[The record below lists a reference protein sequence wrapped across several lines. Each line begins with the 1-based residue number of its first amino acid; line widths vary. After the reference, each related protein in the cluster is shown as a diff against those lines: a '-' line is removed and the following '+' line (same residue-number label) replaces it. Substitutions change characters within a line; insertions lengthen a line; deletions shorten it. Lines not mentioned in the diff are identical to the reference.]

1 MLDTRQFK
9 ALTSYEIGLASEL
22 KFLEGIEAGK
32 TRLEKKYIET
42 SNVTHFENIVSG
54 LERFLDVQAVF
65 QTFSI
70 FDPDTDS
77 VLKHTVDIVAKKGD
91 QWVKVISRSAKGI
104 CMDWLTGSSRNIF
117 EQADTYLHMAG
128 LFRRNFSPPEVIF
141 EFVAGVPDAIAA
153 KLRSLGVTVIGEEI
167 AIDTIAKIPED
178 FMELLLENEEEESAR
193 MLAGNVTSAQS
204 PPVNLDVSAVFVLIS
219 NLTHEHGTDHKF
231 DSTLLTQQAEMEK
244 RNPARKQ
251 LLSQIEGREL
261 IICRTAYDSVRDIL
275 STVGGDSEKKRMEEL
290 FENVRLVDDAVS
302 ERASTLKHSDRINQ
316 RSMIIFGSGD
326 HYRAVTAT
334 ANKHFVSSAY
344 HQGVSFDVIL
354 HESRALSEQKE
365 LPLPTQNES

>member
-1 MLDTRQFK
+1 MSADEDLVYLLAGRLGAARKLELQLCDARYSSVQGVSK
-9 ALTSYEIGLASEL
+9 LRSRLASEL
-22 KFLEGIEAGK
+22 KFLEGLESGK

-42 SNVTHFENIVSG
+42 SNVTHFENIISG
-54 LERFLDVQAVF
+54 LERF
-65 QTFSI
+65 
-70 FDPDTDS
+70 
-77 VLKHTVDIVAKKGD
+77 VDIQA
-91 QWVKVISRSAKGI
+91 VKVISRSAKGI

-128 LFRRNFSPPEVIF
+128 LFQRNFSPPEVVF

-153 KLRSLGVTVIGEEI
+153 KLRSIGVIVIGEEM
-167 AIDTIAKIPED
+167 AIGTIAKIPED
-178 FMELLLENEEEESAR
+178 FMELLMENDGDGGHMPGSS
-193 MLAGNVTSAQS
+193 MKSPQL

-219 NLTHEHGTDHKF
+219 NLTHEHGTDHMF

-244 RNPARKQ
+244 KNPARKQ

-290 FENVRLVDDAVS
+290 FKNVRLVDDAVS
-302 ERASTLKHSDRINQ
+302 ERTSTLKHSDRINQ
-316 RSMIIFGSGD
+316 RSIIIFGSGD
-326 HYRAVTAT
+326 YYRAVTAT

-344 HQGVSFDVIL
+344 HQ
-354 HESRALSEQKE
+354 
-365 LPLPTQNES
+365 